1 MIRIII
7 VIAAL
12 IAGLFFGPEIST
24 NKGYILISLDTYTTY
39 ETTIINALIATVVF
53 YFLLGLIEWVL
64 RKLLSMSSITRGW
77 FGQRKTKKAQRNSLL
92 GMLALLEGNS
102 KQAQKLLSKSAEKT
116 AAPALN
122 YIAAA
127 QAAQQ
132 QNDYV
137 LRDSYLQQATKSQK
151 GCSLAVGLVWVELQ
165 IEAKQFVDAQL
176 KLKELDSTFP
186 GNKRIAKLYL
196 DIYPAL
202 NQWADYIEVL
212 IKQRKYLPLVDT
224 EFEAIKLNAYQHLLK
239 QLALQSGEALQ
250 ALWNDKSS
258 RSMRKD
264 IAYQS
269 AMLDAFIEAER
280 HEFAEH
286 FLVEKLKEQFNLT
299 LLAYVDIIQIMDNN
313 KLILILEK
321 QLKKDPENGAIH
333 HAFAQLKLNEKN
345 ELAAIEY
352 LQKGLELDPNV
363 DDFALLANLL
373 EKVDRPDEAN
383 HYYRKGLLLFMSSK

>member
-12 IAGLFFGPEIST
+12 IAGLFFGPEISS
-24 NKGYILISLDTYTTY
+24 NKGYILISLDNYTTY

-53 YFLLGLIEWVL
+53 YFLLGLIEWIL

-77 FGQRKTKKAQRNSLL
+77 FGQRKTRKAQRNSLL

-102 KQAQKLLSKSAEKT
+102 RQAQKLLSKSAEKT
-116 AAPALN
+116 AAPALT

-127 QAAQQ
+127 NAAQQ
-132 QNDYV
+132 QGDYA

-151 GCSLAVGLVWVELQ
+151 GCNLAVGLVWIELQ
-165 IEAKQFVDAQL
+165 IEAKQFADAL
-176 KLKELDSTFP
+176 IKLKELDSTFP

-196 DIYPAL
+196 DIYPPL

-212 IKQRKYLPLVDT
+212 IKQRKYLSLVDT
-224 EFEAIKLNAYQHLLK
+224 EFEAIKLNAYQHLFK

-264 IAYQS
+264 VAYQS
-269 AMLDAFIEAER
+269 AMLDAFIEGKYY
-280 HEFAEH
+280 EFAEY
-286 FLVEKLKEQFNLT
+286 FLGEKLKEHFNVT
-299 LLAYVDIIQIMDNN
+299 LLAYVDKIKIMDNN

-333 HAFAQLKLNEKN
+333 HALAKLKLNEDN
-345 ELAAIEY
+345 ESAAIEH
-352 LQKGLELDPNV
+352 LQKGVELDPNV
-363 DDFALLANLL
+363 DDFALLAKIL
-373 EKVDRPDEAN
+373 EKADRLDEAN
-383 HYYRKGLLLFMSSK
+383 NYYRKGLLLFMSSK